1 MPVFK
6 LLLPS
11 SQASVALSLDA
22 NNVPELIASSHQ
34 DEGAILGTAQG
45 FLLLEH
51 SELGP
56 LIQFRTPERL
66 SNIDLPN
73 GITLVVSCIFS
84 NLKITATEELAN
96 VTINSDA
103 TVTAKTALKCGDVL
117 CFFQCVQHA
126 VTARS
131 SARLTGGCIG
141 RIMDCLVNTHVVR
154 RFHLP
159 SEHGLIRPGTSID
172 LGGGDVIYIL
182 RPCDESVRNEGALTM
197 AAATVA
203 AFGFLTVLYNGTL
216 SMGYVGISGN
226 RIPLPP
232 GQGVVYGAG
241 HATTS
246 DASVTT
252 FLATTRPLAS
262 YQEARAVAIPLATIL
277 HEGPRQIL
285 EFTAGPLLQ
294 ISSREVFTFNQDL
307 SIGRD
312 DAVGVRVDV
321 STVPAAGF
329 GLFALVDFTAGQ
341 HVACYHGELICP
353 ESPTWRKQGHDTSY
367 GATVPHSGSGRM
379 HYLVDSRVHSGES
392 LGRYINRPPTGCAPN
407 VRLNWKDTTVV
418 GSGELPSGYLHCVA
432 TRTIPINAEIW
443 MAYGAGHVDNV

>member
-6 LLLPS
+6 LLRPS
-11 SQASVALSLDA
+11 SQPSVALSLDD
-22 NNVPELIASSHQ
+22 NNVPVLIASSHQ
-34 DEGAILGTAQG
+34 HEGAILGTAQG

-51 SELGP
+51 SELGQ

-73 GITLVVSCIFS
+73 GITLVVSCIFA
-84 NLKITATEELAN
+84 NVKITGTEELAN
-96 VTINSDA
+96 VIINSDA
-103 TVTAKTALKCGDVL
+103 TVTAKTAIKSGDVL
-117 CFFQCVQHA
+117 CLFQCVPHV

-141 RIMDCLVNTHVVR
+141 RIMDCLINTLVVR
-154 RFHLP
+154 RFH
-159 SEHGLIRPGTSID
+159 SDSDDGLIRPGTSLD

-182 RPCDESVRNEGALTM
+182 RPCDESVPNEYAVTM

-246 DASVTT
+246 DTSVTT
-252 FLATTRPLAS
+252 FLATTRPLTS
-262 YQEARAVAIPLATIL
+262 YQEARAVAIPLARIL
-277 HEGPRQIL
+277 HDCPRQIL

-294 ISSREVFTFNQDL
+294 ISGREVFTFRQD
-307 SIGRD
+307 
-312 DAVGVRVDV
+312 
-321 STVPAAGF
+321 
-329 GLFALVDFTAGQ
+329 
-341 HVACYHGELICP
+341 
-353 ESPTWRKQGHDTSY
+353 
-367 GATVPHSGSGRM
+367 
-379 HYLVDSRVHSGES
+379 
-392 LGRYINRPPTGCAPN
+392 
-407 VRLNWKDTTVV
+407 
-418 GSGELPSGYLHCVA
+418 
-432 TRTIPINAEIW
+432 
-443 MAYGAGHVDNV
+443 